1 MTSVV
6 TVDELATLRR
16 RYVERTAV
24 SLGLQRL
31 GHDVPTAVATELES
45 LDAAVVDVV
54 IRCLICGAFGTAPAQ
69 VDGDAVPRAVICADC
84 DRGMFATGTDDSGE
98 VKR

>member
-16 RYVERTAV
+16 RYVELGAV
-24 SLGLQRL
+24 SRGLQRL
-31 GHDVPTAVATELES
+31 GHDVPANVATELEA

-54 IRCLICGAFGTAPAQ
+54 IRCLICGAFGTSPAQ
-69 VDGDAVPRAVICADC
+69 VDSDAIPRAAICADC
-84 DRGMFATGTDDSGE
+84 DRDTFAGADEAGQAE
-98 VKR
+98 Q